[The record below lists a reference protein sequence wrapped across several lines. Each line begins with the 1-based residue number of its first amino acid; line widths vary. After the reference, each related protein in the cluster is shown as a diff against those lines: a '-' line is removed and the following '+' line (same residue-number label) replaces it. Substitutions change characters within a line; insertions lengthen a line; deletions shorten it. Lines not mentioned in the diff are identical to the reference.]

1 MSSNNPPNGHSHLDN
16 KLASA
21 LRFREGQLRDALK
34 QIQQLTLGIKSIST
48 LAAMYKTQLILIAGE
63 INILATTDQA
73 TEVMNKAHQLL
84 KVQHMEPVNEILRL
98 RGELEKANELTGS
111 QANMISQMEEEVR
124 KLEAQVREL
133 RDLYNQTKKDL

>member
-1 MSSNNPPNGHSHLDN
+1 MSSSQPNGHSHLDN

-48 LAAMYKTQLILIAGE
+48 LAAMYKAQLELIAGE

-73 TEVMNKAHQLL
+73 TEIMNKAHQLL

-98 RGELEKANELTGS
+98 RGELEKANALTGS
-111 QANMISQMEEEVR
+111 QGNMIEQMEAEVKALTT
-124 KLEAQVREL
+124 KLETANDKIKEL
-133 RDLYNQTKKDL
+133 TKLL